1 MLIKI
6 DEEAMASVSSQVRVI
21 ADEIIDL
28 KSKMDNLINGSLPEA
43 WVGVGYEKYQERYET
58 EKQNF
63 DNMYSLV
70 SEIGEAVV
78 KASNEYAQNDVAVGN
93 AFAK

>member
-6 DEEAMASVSSQVRVI
+6 DEEAMANVSSQVRVI

-43 WVGVGYEKYQERYET
+43 WVGVGYEKYQERYEA

>member
-93 AFAK
+93 AFA